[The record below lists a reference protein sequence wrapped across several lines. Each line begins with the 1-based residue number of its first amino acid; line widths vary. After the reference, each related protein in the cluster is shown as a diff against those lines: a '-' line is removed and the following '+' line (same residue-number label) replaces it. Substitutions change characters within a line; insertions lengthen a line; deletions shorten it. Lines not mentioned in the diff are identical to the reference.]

1 MDLFAMLM
9 LFVAIMAAIAILI
22 STVLNVILFEWMTKD
37 ELREILNQ
45 KNKKGKE
52 KQT

>member
-1 MDLFAMLM
+1 MDLFVILM
-9 LFVAIMAAIAILI
+9 LFAAIMAAIAILI

-37 ELREILNQ
+37 ELREILNR

>member
-9 LFVAIMAAIAILI
+9 LFVGIMSAIAILI

-37 ELREILNQ
+37 ELRKLLN
-45 KNKKGKE
+45 KGKKRDE
-52 KQT
+52 TKCK

>member
-52 KQT
+52 KRT